1 MREIVIN
8 RTICL
13 ALFISGALLSTSH
26 LHAQDDASVA
36 CTVSQNPVPFG
47 SRVNL
52 TISLI
57 NCQPKG
63 GKIDRPSIPG
73 LRYLGGPSIS
83 QQHSTMNFQ
92 STSNY
97 SYTYTYQVNS
107 KENVKI
113 PPIKLATNKG
123 VKNSEAFILQVAKRV
138 SGEQKQGLGNVAS
151 VIEISKKRVH
161 LGEPVLI
168 QYKIYSRFNNIQY
181 REEIPDLEGFW
192 KEELPVRQANRSL
205 RQINGV
211 EYLEI
216 IVKEVIAFPQQTGE
230 FTIDGFDVYGVVS
243 LSFFNQKEVQTQS
256 KPVSVTVVPLP
267 SEKPDNFMGT
277 FGKLKVEAVV
287 DVDSVNVNEAFNY
300 ELTFSGKGNLKL
312 IREPD
317 LDWPAEFEV
326 FDPEIIDRINVTTA
340 GESGKRTYKYAVIPR
355 APGTYKLPELRVGYY
370 EHIKDKYRKKT
381 ADAGSIVVKR
391 DPHAV
396 EGSTVY
402 SPKSQVQV
410 LNHDIRH
417 ISTDHG
423 HWVAYNESTG
433 WRALIWLMYAIGPV
447 FSVWALWSRRRRDSE
462 SDDAIGTRH
471 KRALKTCHRSL
482 AKCQDYQQLGEAIE
496 VYLCSKFGWGR
507 SSFSRDLA
515 AKTLVEQLSEEEA
528 KAWNGLL
535 KKCEMARFA
544 PGELPHVEDAILDA
558 IELVKMS
565 DSKIVFSA
573 TAMLVL
579 TLLLAPFFTETLAQE
594 ATSKED
600 LNAQFEFANNAYLE
614 ADYELAAATY
624 EEIAKEHRC
633 FELEYNL
640 GNCYYK
646 LEEVGPT
653 ILHYERAKLIDP
665 LNDDLRANILLAD
678 LRVIDKIEP
687 LPGVGLEKMLGVLF
701 AGKMYGIWLI
711 LSLSCWTLGF
721 ALMGIRFK
729 WKSSIIYPFA
739 NAGAIILIAI
749 SLIFSTLLYNTNER
763 ISTSA
768 CAILMEDK
776 VDVMSIPGETGLKLF
791 HLHEGAKGCILSEEG
806 NWTEIRLENGN
817 VGWLQTEAIERI

>member
-1 MREIVIN
+1 MREILIN
-8 RTICL
+8 STIFM
-13 ALFISGALLSTSH
+13 ALLISGALLGTSN
-26 LHAQDDASVA
+26 LYAQDDASVT
-36 CTVSQNPVPFG
+36 CTVSQNPVPIG

-83 QQHSTMNFQ
+83 QQHSTINFQ
-92 STSNY
+92 STSTY

-113 PPIKLATNKG
+113 PTIKLATNKG
-123 VKNSEAFILQVAKRV
+123 VKNSEAFILQVV
-138 SGEQKQGLGNVAS
+138 QHGSGTQKQGLGNVAS
-151 VIEISKKRVH
+151 VIEINKKRVY
-161 LGEPVLI
+161 LGEPILI

-181 REEIPDLEGFW
+181 REEIPELQGFW
-192 KEELPVRQANRSL
+192 KEELPVRQSNRSL

-230 FTIDGFDVYGVVS
+230 FTINGFDVYGVVS

-256 KPVSVTVVPLP
+256 TPVTVTVVPLP
-267 SEKPDNFMGT
+267 EGKPYNFMGT
-277 FGKLKVEAVV
+277 FGKLNVDAVV

-312 IREPD
+312 IREPE
-317 LDWPAEFEV
+317 LEWPSEFEV

-355 APGTYKLPELRVGYY
+355 APGTYKLPELKIGYY
-370 EHIKDKYRKKT
+370 DHIKDKYINKT

-391 DPHAV
+391 DPNSV
-396 EGSTVY
+396 GGSTIY

-423 HWVAYNESTG
+423 HWVEYNESTG
-433 WRALIWLMYAIGPV
+433 WRTLKWLLYAIGPL
-447 FSVWALWSRRRRDSE
+447 FAVWALIARRRSDAE
-462 SDDAIGTRH
+462 SNDVVGTRH
-471 KRALKTCHRSL
+471 KRALKTFNRELS
-482 AKCQDYQQLGEAIE
+482 KCQDYQQLGEAIE

-507 SSFSRDLA
+507 SNFSRASA
-515 AKTLVEQLSEEEA
+515 AQILEGQLSEDEA
-528 KAWNGLL
+528 KAWDGLL
-535 KKCEMARFA
+535 KKCEIARFA
-544 PGELPHVEDAILDA
+544 PGALPQIEDAILEA
-558 IELVKMS
+558 RELVKMS
-565 DSKIVFSA
+565 DSKIAFSA
-573 TAMLVL
+573 TAMMVWA
-579 TLLLAPFFTETLAQE
+579 LLFSSIFTEVNAQE
-594 ATSKED
+594 LVSKED

-624 EEIAKEHRC
+624 EEISKEHRC

-646 LEEVGPT
+646 LERVGPT

-665 LNDDLRANILLAD
+665 LDDDLRANILLAD
-678 LRVIDKIEP
+678 LRVIDKIES

-711 LSLSCWTLGF
+711 LSLACWTLGF
-721 ALMGIRFK
+721 VLLGIRFK

-739 NAGAIILIAI
+739 NAGAIILITTSI
-749 SLIFSTLLYNTNER
+749 IFSTLLYNTHER

-768 CAILMEDK
+768 CAIVMEDK
-776 VDVMSIPGETGLKLF
+776 VDVMSIPGTTGLKLF

-817 VGWLQTEAIERI
+817 VGWLLTEAIERI

>member
-1 MREIVIN
+1 MRAIVIN
-8 RTICL
+8 STICL
-13 ALFISGALLSTSH
+13 ALLISGALLGTSH
-26 LHAQDDASVA
+26 LHAQDDASVT
-36 CTVSQNPVPFG
+36 CTVSQNPVPSG

-73 LRYLGGPSIS
+73 LRYLGGPSVS
-83 QQHSTMNFQ
+83 QQHSTINFQ
-92 STSNY
+92 STSTY

-113 PPIKLATNKG
+113 PPIKLATNNG
-123 VKNSEAFILQVAKRV
+123 VKNSEAFILQVAQRG
-138 SGEQKQGLGNVAS
+138 SGTQKQGLGNVAS
-151 VIEISKKRVH
+151 VIEINKKRVH
-161 LGEPVLI
+161 LGEPILI

-181 REEIPDLEGFW
+181 REEIPELEGFW
-192 KEELPVRQANRSL
+192 KEELPVRQSNRSL

-230 FTIDGFDVYGVVS
+230 FTINGFDVYGVVS

-256 KPVSVTVVPLP
+256 TPVTVTVVPLP
-267 SEKPDNFMGT
+267 EGQLYNFMGT
-277 FGKLKVEAVV
+277 FGKLRVDAVV

-300 ELTFSGKGNLKL
+300 ELTYSGKGNLKL
-312 IREPD
+312 IREPE
-317 LDWPAEFEV
+317 LDWPSEFEV

-340 GESGKRTYKYAVIPR
+340 GESGKRTYKYTVIPR
-355 APGTYKLPELRVGYY
+355 APGTYKLPELRIGYY
-370 EHIKDKYRKKT
+370 EHIKDKYMKET
-381 ADAGSIVVKR
+381 ADAGNIVVKR
-391 DPHAV
+391 DPNAV
-396 EGSTVY
+396 GGSTVY

-433 WRALIWLMYAIGPV
+433 WRALIWLMYAIGPL
-447 FSVWALWSRRRRDSE
+447 FAVWALWSRRLRDAE
-462 SDDAIGTRH
+462 SDDVIGTRH
-471 KRALKTCHRSL
+471 KRALKIFKRSL

-496 VYLCSKFGWGR
+496 VYLSSKFGWGR

-528 KAWNGLL
+528 KAWDGLL

-544 PGELPHVEDAILDA
+544 PGTLPHVEDAILET

-565 DSKIVFSA
+565 DSKIGFSA
-573 TAMLVL
+573 KAMLVL
-579 TLLLAPFFTETLAQE
+579 ALLFATFFTETHAQE
-594 ATSKED
+594 STSKED
-600 LNAQFEFANNAYLE
+600 VKAQYEFANNAYLA
-614 ADYELAAATY
+614 ADYELSAATY
-624 EEIAKEHRC
+624 EEISKEYRC

-646 LEEVGPT
+646 LERVGPT

-665 LNDDLRANILLAD
+665 LDDDLRANILLAD

-687 LPGVGLEKMLGVLF
+687 LPGVGLEKMLDVLF

-711 LSLSCWTLGF
+711 LSLICWTLGF
-721 ALMGIRFK
+721 ALLGIRFK
-729 WKSSIIYPFA
+729 WKTSIIYPFA
-739 NAGAIILIAI
+739 NAGTIILISTSI
-749 SLIFSTLLYNTNER
+749 IFSTLLYNTHER

-768 CAILMEDK
+768 CAIVMEDK
-776 VDVMSIPGETGLKLF
+776 VDVMSIPGTTGLKLF

-817 VGWLQTEAIERI
+817 VGWLVTEAIERI